1 MKKTT
6 LFVGGLASGLV
17 LSQTWKV
24 LTKEGI
30 KLGIKAGR
38 KVKEV
43 SQQALED
50 IGDLTAE
57 ATEELHKEDEE
68 EVVW

>member
-24 LTKEGI
+24 LTKQGI

-38 KVKEV
+38 KVREV

-50 IGDLTAE
+50 IGDLRAE
-57 ATEELHKEDEE
+57 AAQELHEEEE
-68 EVVW
+68 EVTW

>member
-38 KVKEV
+38 KVREV

-57 ATEELHKEDEE
+57 ATEELHKEEEE

>member
-24 LTKEGI
+24 LTKQGI

-38 KVKEV
+38 KVREV

-57 ATEELHKEDEE
+57 AAQEVHEEEE
-68 EVVW
+68 EVTW

>member
-24 LTKEGI
+24 LTKQGI

-38 KVKEV
+38 KVREV

-50 IGDLTAE
+50 IGDLRAE
-57 ATEELHKEDEE
+57 AAQELHKEEE
-68 EVVW
+68 EVTW

>member
-24 LTKEGI
+24 LTKQGI

-57 ATEELHKEDEE
+57 ATEELHKEEEE